1 MADNYIY
8 DNTGNKYLPF
18 IRASEVFTDE
28 NNNKP
33 FIIVSQDNAQP
44 AGQYQISIGND
55 TIYINPNGTQ
65 TTPQAIYVKI
75 NGELKKVKE
84 IYMGDSNNKP
94 QLIKTFT

>member
-8 DNTGNKYLPF
+8 DGAGNKYLSF

-33 FIIVSQDNAQP
+33 FIIISQDSAQP
-44 AGQYQISIGND
+44 AEQYQISIGND
-55 TIYINPNGTQ
+55 TIYINPNGIQ
-65 TTPQAIYVKI
+65 TIPQAIYIKI

-84 IYMGDSNNKP
+84 IYVGDSNNKP
-94 QLIKTFT
+94 QLIKTFS